1 MKILR
6 SFLVLGLSAAFAIG
20 ASGCAPTLNLEP
32 GPDANNPRCAEVIVR
47 LPDQLGELPLRNTN
61 AQATGAWGE
70 PASVI
75 LRCGIEPVSVSAL
88 PCVTVGDV
96 DWLVDDSAAPSFRF
110 VTFGRTPATEVI
122 VDSGKAS
129 GITSL
134 EELADA
140 VNRTAPEKVCQG

>member
-1 MKILR
+1 MKISRLATLATTAIAL
-6 SFLVLGLSAAFAIG
+6 SLALSAC
-20 ASGCAPTLNLEP
+20 SPTVSLKP
-32 GPDANNPRCAEVIVR
+32 AADANNPGCAEVVVR
-47 LPDQLGELPLRNTN
+47 LPTQLGELPLRNTN

-75 LRCGIEPVSVSAL
+75 LRCGIEPVEVSAL
-88 PCVTVGDV
+88 PCVTVADV

-129 GITSL
+129 GITAL

-140 VNRTAPEKVCQG
+140 VNRAEPEKVCQG

>member
-6 SFLVLGLSAAFAIG
+6 SFLVLGLGAALAIG

-32 GPDANNPRCAEVIVR
+32 GADANNPGCAEVVVR
-47 LPDQLGELPLRNTN
+47 LPNQLGELPSRNTN
-61 AQATGAWGE
+61 AQGTGAWGE
-70 PASVI
+70 PASVL
-75 LRCGIEPVSVSAL
+75 LRCGIEPVVVSSL
-88 PCVTVGDV
+88 PCVTVGEV

-129 GITSL
+129 GITAL

-140 VNRTAPEKVCQG
+140 VNGTAPEKVCQG

>member
-6 SFLVLGLSAAFAIG
+6 SFLAVGLSAAFALS
-20 ASGCAPTLNLEP
+20 AAGCSPILNLEP
-32 GPDANNPRCAEVIVR
+32 GADSNNPGCAEVVVR
-47 LPDQLGELPLRNTN
+47 LPNQLGELRARDTN
-61 AQATGAWGE
+61 AQGTGAWGE
-70 PASVI
+70 PASVL
-75 LRCGIEPVSVSAL
+75 LRCGIEPVLASSL
-88 PCVTVGDV
+88 PCVTVGEV

-129 GITSL
+129 GITAL

-140 VNRTAPEKVCQG
+140 VTRTEPEKVCQG

>member
-6 SFLVLGLSAAFAIG
+6 SFLVLGLAAAFALG

-32 GPDANNPRCAEVIVR
+32 GLDANNPGCAEVVVR
-47 LPDQLGELPLRNTN
+47 LPNQLGELPSRNTN
-61 AQATGAWGE
+61 AQGTGAWGE

-75 LRCGIEPVSVSAL
+75 LRCGIEPVDVSTL
-88 PCVTVGDV
+88 PCVTVGEV

-129 GITSL
+129 GITAL

-140 VNRTAPEKVCQG
+140 VNRAEPEKVCQG

>member
-6 SFLVLGLSAAFAIG
+6 SFLVLGLGAAFALG
-20 ASGCAPTLNLEP
+20 ASGCAPILNLEA
-32 GPDANNPRCAEVIVR
+32 GADSNNPGCAEVVVR
-47 LPDQLGELPLRNTN
+47 LPNQLGELPSRNTN
-61 AQATGAWGE
+61 AQGTGAWGE

-75 LRCGIEPVSVSAL
+75 LRCGIEPTEVSAL
-88 PCVTVGDV
+88 PCVTVGEV

-122 VDSGKAS
+122 VDSGEAS
-129 GITSL
+129 GITAL

-140 VNRTAPEKVCQG
+140 VNRAAPDKVCQG

>member
-6 SFLVLGLSAAFAIG
+6 SFLVLGLAAAFALG
-20 ASGCAPTLNLEP
+20 ASGCAPILNLEP
-32 GPDANNPRCAEVIVR
+32 GPDANNPGCAEVVVR
-47 LPDQLGELPLRNTN
+47 LPNQLGELPSRNTN
-61 AQATGAWGE
+61 AQGTGAWGE

-75 LRCGIEPVSVSAL
+75 LRCGIEPTEVSAL
-88 PCVTVGDV
+88 PCVTVGEV

-122 VDSGKAS
+122 VDSGEAS
-129 GITSL
+129 GITAL

-140 VNRTAPEKVCQG
+140 VNRAEPEKVCQG

>member
-6 SFLVLGLSAAFAIG
+6 SFLVLGLGAAFAIG
-20 ASGCAPTLNLEP
+20 ATGCAPTLNLEP
-32 GPDANNPRCAEVIVR
+32 GPDANNPGCAEVVVR
-47 LPDQLGELPLRNTN
+47 LPNQLGELPLRNTN

-75 LRCGIEPVSVSAL
+75 LRCGIVPVEVSAL
-88 PCVTVGDV
+88 PCVTVGEV

-129 GITSL
+129 GITAL

-140 VNRTAPEKVCQG
+140 VNRAEPEKVCQG

>member
-6 SFLVLGLSAAFAIG
+6 SFLVLGIGAAFAIG

-32 GPDANNPRCAEVIVR
+32 GPDANNPGCAEVVVR
-47 LPDQLGELPLRNTN
+47 LPTQLGELPLRNTN

-75 LRCGIEPVSVSAL
+75 LRCGIEPVEVSAL
-88 PCVTVGDV
+88 PCVTVADV

-129 GITSL
+129 GITAL

-140 VNRTAPEKVCQG
+140 VNRAEPEKVCQG

>member
-6 SFLVLGLSAAFAIG
+6 SFLVLGIGAAFAIG

-32 GPDANNPRCAEVIVR
+32 GPDANTPGCAEVVVR
-47 LPDQLGELPLRNTN
+47 LPTQLGELPLRNTN

-75 LRCGIEPVSVSAL
+75 LRCGIEPVEVSAL
-88 PCVTVGDV
+88 PCVTVADV

-129 GITSL
+129 GITAL

-140 VNRTAPEKVCQG
+140 VNRAEPEKVCQG

>member
-32 GPDANNPRCAEVIVR
+32 GSDANNPGCAEVIVR

-122 VDSGKAS
+122 IDSGKAS

>member
-6 SFLVLGLSAAFAIG
+6 SFLVLGLAAAFAIG
-20 ASGCAPTLNLEP
+20 ASSCAPTLNLQP
-32 GPDANNPRCAEVIVR
+32 GPDANNPGCAEVVVR
-47 LPDQLGELPLRNTN
+47 LPNQLGELPSRNTN
-61 AQATGAWGE
+61 AQGTGAWGE
-70 PASVI
+70 PTSVI
-75 LRCGIEPVSVSAL
+75 LRCGIAPVEVSSL
-88 PCVTVGDV
+88 PCVTVGEV

-129 GITSL
+129 GITAL

-140 VNRTAPEKVCQG
+140 VNRAEPEKVCQG

>member
-6 SFLVLGLSAAFAIG
+6 SFLVLGIGAAFAIG

-32 GPDANNPRCAEVIVR
+32 GPDANNLGCAEVVVR
-47 LPDQLGELPLRNTN
+47 LPTQLGELPLRNTN

-75 LRCGIEPVSVSAL
+75 LRCGIEPVEVSAL
-88 PCVTVGDV
+88 PCVTVADV

-129 GITSL
+129 GITAL

-140 VNRTAPEKVCQG
+140 VNRAEPEKVCQG

>member
-6 SFLVLGLSAAFAIG
+6 SYLVLSFSAAFAFG
-20 ASGCAPTLNLEP
+20 ASGCAQTINLEP
-32 GPDANNPRCAEVIVR
+32 GPDANNPGCAEVVVR
-47 LPDQLGELPLRNTN
+47 LPNQLGELPSRNTN

-75 LRCGIEPVSVSAL
+75 LRCGIEPVEVSAL
-88 PCVTVGDV
+88 PCVTVGEV

-129 GITSL
+129 GITTL

-140 VNRTAPEKVCQG
+140 VNRSAPEKVCQG

>member
-6 SFLVLGLSAAFAIG
+6 SFLVLGIGAAFAIG

-32 GPDANNPRCAEVIVR
+32 GPDANNPGCAEVVVR
-47 LPDQLGELPLRNTN
+47 LPTQLGELPLRNTN

-75 LRCGIEPVSVSAL
+75 LRCGIEPVEVSAL
-88 PCVTVGDV
+88 PCVTVADV

-129 GITSL
+129 GITAL

-140 VNRTAPEKVCQG
+140 VNRAVPEKVCQG

>member
-32 GPDANNPRCAEVIVR
+32 GPDANNPGCAEVIVR

-75 LRCGIEPVSVSAL
+75 LRCGIEPVEVSAL
-88 PCVTVGDV
+88 PCVTVGEV

-140 VNRTAPEKVCQG
+140 ANRAAPEKVCQG

>member
-6 SFLVLGLSAAFAIG
+6 TFLVLGLGATFAIS
-20 ASGCAPTLNLEP
+20 ASGCSPILNLEP
-32 GPDANNPRCAEVIVR
+32 GADSNNPGCAEVVVR
-47 LPDQLGELPLRNTN
+47 LPNQLGELPSRNTN
-61 AQATGAWGE
+61 AQGTGAWGE
-70 PASVI
+70 PTSVI
-75 LRCGIEPVSVSAL
+75 LRCGIAPVEVSSL
-88 PCVTVGDV
+88 PCVTVGEV

-129 GITSL
+129 GITAL

-140 VNRTAPEKVCQG
+140 VNRAEPEKVCQG